1 MNQFISFL
9 LLLTCVTTASSF
21 ITAGSRHYHYER
33 GNQLVTPLAFST
45 AQVSET
51 PPSPLTVWGER
62 IYNIR
67 SLQQEFRQQHLPEFS
82 PEISATDVGI
92 ASNDKD
98 AQLAYFQENAM
109 EIKQKMQDHGAV
121 ILRGFDLMKE
131 QDGFQQFYNA
141 LGMKICQDP
150 LQSVSA
156 RPTADGK
163 KDSPVYEAVNKE
175 SRKNF
180 FIGMHNEFVGTR
192 SPRAAAFVCFKPA
205 EKGGEFLICDGRRL
219 FRDLDS
225 DLVEELYTRSI
236 RYSVMELPFFGWID
250 DLPEPVQGPLMSIVK
265 GLVSAAIN
273 AKVDFDVE
281 MLWGQ
286 SGYDDTKMLQA
297 RSPGQPPIIK
307 HPVSSEPTWF
317 CNVHSHSSVLRKN
330 RESLYGAER
339 FEDGASQINKSDMFF
354 GDDGDISGEKLK
366 HMDDV
371 TLKNIRYVKM
381 NKGDVVLLD
390 NYKCMHGRNVFEGT
404 RKHAVAWFEGWE
416 GENEMK
422 QQAGKF
428 SVQRTASAQL
438 ESLNLDLKSK

>member
-1 MNQFISFL
+1 MDRRIATSL
-9 LLLTCVTTASSF
+9 LLASCMSSSTTNAFVTQRAPAHVP
-21 ITAGSRHYHYER
+21 IVA
-33 GNQLVTPLAFST
+33 PLSST
-45 AQVSET
+45 ATET
-51 PPSPLTVWGER
+51 PPAPLTQWGNQ
-62 IYNIR
+62 ISDIR
-67 SLQQEFRQQHLPEFS
+67 ALQKEFREVDLPEFAV
-82 PEISATDVGI
+82 EFSAADVGLDG
-92 ASNDKD
+92 SDLD
-98 AQLAYFQENAM
+98 AQRAYFRENAM
-109 EIKQKMQDHGAV
+109 LIKQKMQDHGAV

-131 QDGFQQFYNA
+131 QEGFQEFYDA
-141 LGMKICQDP
+141 IGMKICQDP

-205 EKGGEFLICDGRRL
+205 EEGGEFLIADGRRM

-225 DLVEELYTRSI
+225 DLVEELYNRSI
-236 RYSVMELPFFGWID
+236 RYSVMELPFFGWTDNI
-250 DLPEPVQGPLMSIVK
+250 PEPVRAPVMGGLK

-281 MLWGQ
+281 MLWGE
-286 SGYDDTKMLQA
+286 SGYDNTRMLQA
-297 RSPGQPPIIK
+297 RSPGQPPIVA
-307 HPVSSEPTWF
+307 HPVSGEPTWF

-330 RESLYGAER
+330 RESLYGEER
-339 FEDGASQINKSDMFF
+339 FEDGASQINKSDMYF
-354 GDDGDISGEKLK
+354 GDDGNISDEQLR
-366 HMDDV
+366 HMDE
-371 TLKNIRYVKM
+371 TTMKNVRYVKM

-416 GENEMK
+416 GESEMK
-422 QQAGKF
+422 ESAVSMRKE
-428 SVQRTASAQL
+428 SAPAMKEEESSASPFFASFQ
-438 ESLNLDLKSK
+438 